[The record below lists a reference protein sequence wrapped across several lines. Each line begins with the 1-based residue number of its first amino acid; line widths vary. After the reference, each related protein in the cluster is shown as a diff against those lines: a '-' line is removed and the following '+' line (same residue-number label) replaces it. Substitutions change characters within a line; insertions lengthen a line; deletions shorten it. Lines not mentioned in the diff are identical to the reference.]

1 MKETDLLQDFYE
13 RLPEP
18 LYKQLGLVE
27 YFLEESFWEPVI
39 NSEKKLSRNWKL
51 FSKYWQKYFI
61 SVSKE
66 D

>member
-39 NSEKKLSRNWKL
+39 NSEKKLSRN
-51 FSKYWQKYFI
+51 
-61 SVSKE
+61 
-66 D
+66 